1 MDLIDTE
8 ILFDDA
14 RFGSNYSPSG
24 CASMGLQMKLLQF
37 FEDPKQCV
45 FEFQV
50 DLRDELELNVV
61 KYVGVVPAI
70 IERAPH
76 SAKL

>member
-1 MDLIDTE
+1 MSMPFGNVSRKALDLIDTE

-45 FEFQV
+45 FEF
-50 DLRDELELNVV
+50 
-61 KYVGVVPAI
+61 
-70 IERAPH
+70 
-76 SAKL
+76 

>member
-1 MDLIDTE
+1 MLWICILCLTKNMSMPFGNVSRKALDLIDTE

-45 FEFQV
+45 FEF
-50 DLRDELELNVV
+50 
-61 KYVGVVPAI
+61 
-70 IERAPH
+70 
-76 SAKL
+76 